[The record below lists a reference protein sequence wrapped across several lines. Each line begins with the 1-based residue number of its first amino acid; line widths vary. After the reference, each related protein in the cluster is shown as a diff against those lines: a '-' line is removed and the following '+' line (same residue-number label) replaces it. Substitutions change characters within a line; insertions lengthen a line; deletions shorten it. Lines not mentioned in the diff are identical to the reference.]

1 LFLKF
6 IIFKIKQ
13 LGRVIAIDYGAKRV
27 GIAVTD
33 SLKMIASALI
43 TVDNTELWSFLVNYF
58 TKEDVEIVVL
68 GLPLR
73 LNNELSEIEPR
84 IQKLIRKIAHEYP
97 QIKIER
103 QDERFTSKL
112 AVNAM
117 IEGGMKKKQRQVKG
131 NVDKISATLILQDF
145 LERSQY

>member
-1 LFLKF
+1 LSNYT
-6 IIFKIKQ
+6 IFKTKE
-13 LGRVIAIDYGAKRV
+13 LGRVIAIDYGTKRV

-33 SLKMIASALI
+33 SLKMIASALT
-43 TVDNTELWSFLVNYF
+43 TVENAELWTFLVTYF
-58 TKEDVEIVVL
+58 AKEDVEIVVL
-68 GLPLR
+68 GLPLT
-73 LNNELSEIEPR
+73 LSNDLSEIEPR

-97 QIKIER
+97 QLKIER
-103 QDERFTSKL
+103 QDERFTSKM